1 MVALRQAVKALTLL
15 AAMGSTAAAQQ
26 AAPPT
31 GAVLAGIVVDTAG
44 KPVDGVEITVPDL
57 RARTFTRVDGTYRF
71 ENVPPGTYQMR
82 ARKIGFGP
90 LIRRYS
96 VDSLGGFGR
105 FTLTPFVQGLPPM
118 ISVAGRRGLSG
129 NVTDLGF
136 TPVPGATVRALGIRA
151 TTKTDSRGD
160 FFLPM
165 EAGRY
170 MVSIAKDSF
179 DTKLVSVLIPPDS
192 GRHVDARLV
201 PGGKVR
207 KEHYWNIEDLRQRQ
221 AWGRPQDRVLLTH
234 EDLVDKNIVWIYD
247 AVASS
252 ASRFQFTEAISKD
265 CMVVVNGGPEIAN
278 LSTLTI
284 DEIESVELY
293 PALNFKTGRDSKDAM
308 PTVAAASPQGKA
320 PWGGPSKNASRAQ
333 GGKFVWM
340 DNTRIAAFENR
351 TRNCP
356 GIYVWLR

>member
-1 MVALRQAVKALTLL
+1 MVALKKFVQAFALLGATSL
-15 AAMGSTAAAQQ
+15 AAAAQQ
-26 AAPPT
+26 ARP
-31 GAVLAGIVVDTAG
+31 GSAVLAGIVVDTAG
-44 KPVDGVEITVPDL
+44 KPIDGAEITVPDL
-57 RARTFTRVDGTYRF
+57 RARTFTRDDGTYRF

-90 LIRRYS
+90 SVRRYS
-96 VDSLGGFGR
+96 VDSIGGFGR

-136 TPVPGATVRALGIRA
+136 TPIPGATVRALGIRA
-151 TTKTDSRGD
+151 TTKTDARGD

-165 EAGRY
+165 ESGRY

-179 DTKLVSVLIPPDS
+179 DTKLVSVLIPADS

-201 PGGKVR
+201 PGGQVS
-207 KEHYWNIEDLRQRQ
+207 KEHYWNIDDLRQRQ
-221 AWGRPQDRVLLTH
+221 AWGRPQDRLLLTH
-234 EDLVDKNIVWIYD
+234 EDLVDRKIVWIYD
-247 AVASS
+247 AVAGS
-252 ASRFQFTEAISKD
+252 APRFNFTEAISKD

-284 DEIESVELY
+284 DEIESVEIY
-293 PALNFKTGRDSKDAM
+293 PALSFKTGRDNTDAM

-320 PWGGPSKNASRAQ
+320 PWGGPSKNAPRAQ

-340 DNTRIAAFENR
+340 DNTRFAAFENR